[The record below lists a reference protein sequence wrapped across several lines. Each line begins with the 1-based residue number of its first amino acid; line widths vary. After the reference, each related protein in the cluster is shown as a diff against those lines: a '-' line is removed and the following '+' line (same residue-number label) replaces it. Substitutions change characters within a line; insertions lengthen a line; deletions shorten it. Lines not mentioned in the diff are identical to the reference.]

1 MGEGG
6 PVGMVL
12 RDKSAPS
19 DHGDLG
25 RERRQC
31 RKQTPELLRP
41 AMPTLDEGYEEE

>member
-19 DHGDLG
+19 DCGDLG
-25 RERRQC
+25 RERRQGVGNS
-31 RKQTPELLRP
+31 RAAEAAVP
-41 AMPTLDEGYEEE
+41 ALDEGYKEE